1 MKKALVI
8 DDDVDFLLAMEYLLK
23 SFNYQL
29 VPGTSSDNI
38 QSIISRIKPAFVILD
53 VFIGKEDGRQVYEEI
68 KHLHEEMNFPIIL
81 CSGLTLTKKE
91 LARMPGTLFIQKP
104 FSGRCIQRII
114 EMTEQPAGKSGI
126 N

>member
-38 QSIISRIKPAFVILD
+38 QSIITRIRPAFVILD
-53 VFIGKEDGRQVYEEI
+53 VFIGKEDGRKVYEEI
-68 KHLHEEMNFPIIL
+68 KHLQEEMKFPIIL
-81 CSGLTLTKKE
+81 CSGLTLSKRE
-91 LARMPGTLFIQKP
+91 LEKMPGAMFIQKP
-104 FSGRCIQRII
+104 FSGQYIQKII
-114 EMTEQPAGKSGI
+114 EITEQSAGKSAM